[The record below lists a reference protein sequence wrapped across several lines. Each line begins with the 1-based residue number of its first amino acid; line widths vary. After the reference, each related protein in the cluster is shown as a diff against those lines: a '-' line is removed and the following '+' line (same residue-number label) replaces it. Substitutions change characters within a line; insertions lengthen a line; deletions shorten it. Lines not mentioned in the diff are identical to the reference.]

1 VARRLATDQPRRP
14 VRLTP
19 FLRDRLLGP
28 SNTARL
34 AAGFTLGVVE
44 GDAVVIIW
52 DTTVSGTRSPVKQL
66 VEEHPVRNESLPK
79 VFCRCLS
86 GLAHFENLMRAAIV
100 LNHLG
105 VVDRNE
111 VGLSIKVSHRIA
123 LVNHHVGDQRIGSA
137 KRKRRGIDELNLHLA
152 PIRLVTVALPRVKR
166 PNREPVALVGAS
178 LQVGL
183 GLPGAAR
190 CLDCPVV
197 FRTEAISELA
207 APPRSPRHHHAATDN
222 Q

>member
-1 VARRLATDQPRRP
+1 MARRLATDQPRRP

-111 VGLSIKVSHRIA
+111 VGLSIEVSHRIS
-123 LVNHHVGDQRIGSA
+123 LVDHHVGDQRIGSA
-137 KRKRRGIDELNLHLA
+137 KRKRRGIDELDLHLA
-152 PIRLVTVALPRVKR
+152 PIRRVTVALPSVKR
-166 PNREPVALVGAS
+166 PNREPVALFGTG

-190 CLDCPVV
+190 CIQDRNDLGVGD
-197 FRTEAISELA
+197 AASLA
-207 APPRSPRHHHAATDN
+207 APSRGRYR
-222 Q
+222 